1 MRLFDLSG
9 SVALI
14 TGGNGGIGLAF
25 GKAMAEAGARVMVA
39 GRNTK
44 KNAAAEEQIQSLGAE
59 ADSIEVDITDPEAC
73 RRMVQETVKRFNSL
87 NILVNNA
94 GTAVRK
100 QPQDI
105 SLEEFRLVMETN
117 LTSAFVTSQAAY
129 PEMLKVGGG
138 KIINIGSMMSL
149 FGAAFSSPYASSK
162 GGIVQLTKSLAC
174 AWAKDNI
181 QCNAVLPGW
190 IDTELTQQARQQVPG
205 LHERVLSRSPTG
217 RWGVPDDHA
226 GTAVFLA
233 SRASDFVTG
242 ASIPVDGGYSV
253 FI

>member
-44 KNAAAEEQIQSLGAE
+44 KNAAAVEQIQSLGAE
-59 ADSIEVDITDPEAC
+59 ADSIEVDITDTEAC

-233 SRASDFVTG
+233 SQASDFVTG

>member
-44 KNAAAEEQIQSLGAE
+44 KNAAAVEQIQSLGAE
-59 ADSIEVDITDPEAC
+59 ADSIEADITDTEAC

-129 PEMLKVGGG
+129 PEMLKVGSG

-233 SRASDFVTG
+233 SQASDFVTG

>member
-44 KNAAAEEQIQSLGAE
+44 KNAAAVEQIQSLGAE

-181 QCNAVLPGW
+181 QCNAVLPG
-190 IDTELTQQARQQVPG
+190 
-205 LHERVLSRSPTG
+205 
-217 RWGVPDDHA
+217 
-226 GTAVFLA
+226 
-233 SRASDFVTG
+233 
-242 ASIPVDGGYSV
+242 
-253 FI
+253 

>member
-44 KNAAAEEQIQSLGAE
+44 KNAEAVEQIQSLGAE

-190 IDTELTQQARQQVPG
+190 IDTELTQHARQQVPG

>member
-1 MRLFDLSG
+1 MRLFNLSG

-44 KNAAAEEQIQSLGAE
+44 KNAAAVEQIQSLGAE

-233 SRASDFVTG
+233 SQASDFVTG

>member
-44 KNAAAEEQIQSLGAE
+44 KNAAAVEQIQSLGAE

-233 SRASDFVTG
+233 SQASDFVTG

>member
-44 KNAAAEEQIQSLGAE
+44 KNAEAVEQIQSLGAE

-162 GGIVQLTKSLAC
+162 GGIVQLTKSIAC